1 MTRALGLAAVLA
13 VLLPAGPA
21 SAYAVQGKAW
31 PGGRILYYNAA
42 PDQAWAVQQ
51 AVDAW
56 NASGAAIRFV
66 PSAEASA
73 QVVIRE
79 FARSECTST
88 GASVGGEAALGY
100 VAHSVVFVTR
110 LDPATAKCN
119 QFSAAQ
125 TLAHELGH
133 VLGLGHEAKV
143 CAAMNRS
150 GSLRGPSLCRQAPL
164 GVWSCSLLEPDD
176 VAGAVAMYGG
186 AGRTRSAR
194 WCPLYQPIAS
204 PARLGLAGSG
214 VPGGVTAS
222 FVRPPDPV
230 LPPFLR
236 AYAGRAG
243 FAAAVRR
250 DACPVTDAGS
260 TRTAW
265 SAAPGGVQTTVFGAL
280 GPGRWCVSV
289 WPYDQLGRRG
299 PRTFSWI
306 RMV

>member
-1 MTRALGLAAVLA
+1 MTRVLGLAAVLA
-13 VLLPAGPA
+13 VLLPAPA

-31 PGGRILYYNAA
+31 PGGQILYYNAA

-66 PSAEASA
+66 PAAEASA

-79 FARSECTST
+79 FARSDCTST
-88 GASVGGEAALGY
+88 GESVGGEAALGY
-100 VAHSVVFVTR
+100 VPHSEVFVTR

-133 VLGLGHEAKV
+133 VLGLGHETKA

-150 GSLRGPSLCRQAPL
+150 GSLRGPSRCRQAPV
-164 GVWSCSLLEPDD
+164 GVWNCGLLEPDD
-176 VAGAVAMYGG
+176 VAGVVAMYGG
-186 AGRTRSAR
+186 SVQMRAGR

-204 PARLGLAGSG
+204 PAGLALAGAG
-214 VPGGVTAS
+214 VPGEVTAS
-222 FVRPPDPV
+222 FVRPSDPA

-236 AYAGRAG
+236 AYGGRPS

-265 SAAPGGVQTTVFGAL
+265 SAAPGRVQTTVFGAL
-280 GPGRWCVSV
+280 GPGRWCVSI

>member
-1 MTRALGLAAVLA
+1 YDA
-13 VLLPAGPA
+13 
-21 SAYAVQGKAW
+21 QGTTW
-31 PGGRILYYNAA
+31 PDGRILYYNAA
-42 PDQAWAVQQ
+42 PDQAWAVQR

-66 PSAEASA
+66 PAPEASA

-79 FARSECTST
+79 LARSDCTST
-88 GASVGGEAALGY
+88 HESVGGEAALGY
-100 VAHSVVFVTR
+100 VPHSEVFVTR
-110 LDPATAKCN
+110 LDQATVKCN

-133 VLGLGHEAKV
+133 VLGLGHELHA

-150 GSLRGPSLCRQAPL
+150 GSLRGPSLCLQAPL
-164 GVWSCSLLEPDD
+164 GVWNCSLLEPDD
-176 VAGAVAMYGG
+176 VAGAVALYGG
-186 AGRTRSAR
+186 SAAPRSAR
-194 WCPLYQPIAS
+194 WCPLYRAIGA
-204 PARLGLAGSG
+204 PAGLALAGSG
-214 VPGGVTAS
+214 EPGGVTAS
-222 FVRPPDPV
+222 FVRPSDPV
-230 LPPFLR
+230 LPTFLR
-236 AYAGRAG
+236 AVAGRAG
-243 FAAAVRR
+243 FVAAVRR

-260 TRTAW
+260 GRTAW
-265 SAAPGGVQTTVFGAL
+265 SAAPGRVQTTTFGAL